1 MAFHTASTMTAPITA
16 TRVETMKPC
25 CSYSNPPL
33 TARKMNPPANA
44 PTSPN
49 AILTRQPLPC
59 LPMMRLASQPTM
71 APNTIQP
78 RMTIP
83 PLRYSRFTYTMV
95 PVAAAM
101 IPVDN
106 QPRPPKNQPARNL
119 PILRRLVATSI
130 KAAIIG
136 TAITPLSTALQYS
149 ALMGSMGDQSMP
161 RPSKTAAP
169 ITV

>member
-78 RMTIP
+78 SMTIP
-83 PLRYSRFTYTMV
+83 PLRYRRFTYTMV
-95 PVAAAM
+95 PVAAESSHPAAAGGDQHQGRHHRHRDHA
-101 IPVDN
+101 IEHGTPIQRLDGIDGRPVDA
-106 QPRPPKNQPARNL
+106 QA
-119 PILRRLVATSI
+119 
-130 KAAIIG
+130 
-136 TAITPLSTALQYS
+136 
-149 ALMGSMGDQSMP
+149 
-161 RPSKTAAP
+161 
-169 ITV
+169 